1 MYVDDVEFLAELIL
15 SQKEPTERLG
25 QFLQLVAQIAV
36 AKTCPNYKPREDL
49 IQDTL
54 LELLRMYKNYDL
66 SNKKPYLF
74 FEIHAKRFIRCI
86 TVRQLKKDKLRK
98 FFEYSVDLNDGK
110 WMTEEDI
117 ELYNTHYIK
126 YKERLKRGK
135 NKTAELDCITN
146 K

>member
-1 MYVDDVEFLAELIL
+1 MYVDDAEFLAELKL
-15 SQKEPTERLG
+15 TKKEPTERLG
-25 QFLQLVAQIAV
+25 HFLQLIAQIAV

-54 LELLRMYKNYDL
+54 LELLRMYKNYNL
-66 SNKKPYLF
+66 AYKKPYLF
-74 FEIHAKRFIRCI
+74 FEIHAKRFIRCT

-98 FFEYSVDLNDGK
+98 FFEYSVDLNDGS

-117 ELYNTHYIK
+117 EEYNTNYVK

-135 NKTAELDCITN
+135 K

>member
-1 MYVDDVEFLAELIL
+1 MYVDDAEFLAELIL

-25 QFLQLVAQIAV
+25 QFLQLIAQIAV

-54 LELLRMYKNYDL
+54 LELLRMYKNYNL
-66 SNKKPYLF
+66 AYK
-74 FEIHAKRFIRCI
+74 IHAKRFIRCT

-98 FFEYSVDLNDGK
+98 FFEYSVDLNDGS

-117 ELYNTHYIK
+117 EEYNTNYVK

-135 NKTAELDCITN
+135 K

>member
-1 MYVDDVEFLAELIL
+1 MYKMYVDDAEFLAELIL

-25 QFLQLVAQIAV
+25 QFLQLIAQIAV

-66 SNKKPYLF
+66 AYKKPYLF
-74 FEIHAKRFIRCI
+74 FEIHAKRFIRCT

-98 FFEYSVDLNDGK
+98 FFEYSVDLNDGS

-117 ELYNTHYIK
+117 EEYNTNYVK

-135 NKTAELDCITN
+135 K